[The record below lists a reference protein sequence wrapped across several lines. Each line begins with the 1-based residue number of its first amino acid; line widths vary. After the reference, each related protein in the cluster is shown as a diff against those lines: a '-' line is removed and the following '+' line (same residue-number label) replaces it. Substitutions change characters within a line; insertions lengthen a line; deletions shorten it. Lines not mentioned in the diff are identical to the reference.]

1 MDNIE
6 YLSAEFVLFIHYIVI
21 DEEFCEYGGH
31 VRYSDEI
38 RGIKDTNLFNSAL
51 MLPQQSFDGKDL
63 YPDVITKA
71 ACYLRSF
78 SMNHPFFDGNKR
90 TAVMSTL
97 SFLTMNGYKTTLNN
111 DELYDFVK
119 KVVEEKLSVEDI
131 SEKLKTCTKISKL
144 SKLKQ
149 LFREVNNKL
158 KKN

>member
-6 YLSAEFVLFIHYIVI
+6 YLSAEFVLFIHLYVI

-31 VRYSDEI
+31 VRYSNEI

-63 YPDVITKA
+63 YPDIITKA

-78 SMNHPFFDGNKR
+78 SMNHPFYDGNKR
-90 TAVMSTL
+90 TAVISTL
-97 SFLTMNGYKTTLNN
+97 SFLTMNGYNITLNN

-119 KVVEEKLSVEDI
+119 KVVEEKLSIEEI
-131 SEKLKTCTKISKL
+131 SEKLKSCTKISNF

-149 LFREVNNKL
+149 LFRDVNNKL